1 MESSSEGSPTAARG
15 AQNVNS
21 SSLNPQEKPQRRFGR
36 WIDNFFQ
43 DSRKSTEAVNGDA
56 DNVVADGVVQYAIPA
71 SVLECPVK
79 DVALARSD
87 IVAVPIDIELDE
99 LVKVFREKGLSRLP
113 VFSNSLDNT
122 CGLIHLK
129 DLALKH
135 GFSASNES
143 FDLSNMLRGLLYVP
157 PSMQIK
163 ALLQYMQAERK
174 HMALVIDEHG
184 GVDGLVTLE
193 DLFEQVFGN
202 IEDEHDIVKDDDPC
216 IEEAPGVYLCRAATP
231 LVEFEKLVSK
241 ELALKDDEDEFD
253 SLGGLVNMLAGR
265 VPVRGEVVSHPSGLE
280 IEVVDADP
288 RRIKQL
294 RIRVGASQKP

>member
-15 AQNVNS
+15 TQNVNS

-36 WIDNFFQ
+36 WIDNIFQ

-56 DNVVADGVVQYAIPA
+56 DNAVADGVVQYAIPA

-216 IEEAPGVYLCRAATP
+216 IEEAPGIYLCRAATP

>member
-1 MESSSEGSPTAARG
+1 M
-15 AQNVNS
+15 
-21 SSLNPQEKPQRRFGR
+21 
-36 WIDNFFQ
+36 
-43 DSRKSTEAVNGDA
+43 EAVNGDA
-56 DNVVADGVVQYAIPA
+56 DNAVADGVVQYAIPA

-135 GFSASNES
+135 GFSASNEP
-143 FDLSNMLRGLLYVP
+143 FNLSDMLRGLLYVP
-157 PSMQIK
+157 PSMPIK
-163 ALLQYMQAERK
+163 MLLQKMQAERK
-174 HMALVIDEHG
+174 HMALVIDEYG
-184 GVDGLVTLE
+184 GVDGLVTIE
-193 DLFEQVFGN
+193 DLFEQVFGD

-280 IEVVDADP
+280 IEIVDADP
-288 RRIKQL
+288 RRIHQL

>member
-21 SSLNPQEKPQRRFGR
+21 SSLNPQEKPQRLFGR
-36 WIDNFFQ
+36 WIENFFQ
-43 DSRKSTEAVNGDA
+43 DSRKSTETVNGDA
-56 DNVVADGVVQYAIPA
+56 GSAVADGVVQYAIPA

-79 DVALARSD
+79 DVALVRSD
-87 IVAVPIDIELDE
+87 IVAVPIDIGLHE
-99 LVKVFREKGLSRLP
+99 LVDVFRKKGLSRLP
-113 VFSNSLDNT
+113 VFSNSLDT
-122 CGLIHLK
+122 PCGLIHLK

-135 GFSASNES
+135 GFNVSNEP
-143 FDLSNMLRGLLYVP
+143 FNLNGMLRELLYVP
-157 PSMQIK
+157 PSMPIK
-163 ALLQYMQAERK
+163 VLLQKMQAERK

>member
-56 DNVVADGVVQYAIPA
+56 DNAVADGVVQYAIPA

-241 ELALKDDEDEFD
+241 ELVLKDDEDEFD

>member
-56 DNVVADGVVQYAIPA
+56 DNAVADGVVQYAIPA

-216 IEEAPGVYLCRAATP
+216 IEEAPGIYLCRAATP

>member
-1 MESSSEGSPTAARG
+1 MDSSSEGSPTAARG
-15 AQNVNS
+15 ARNVNS

-36 WIDNFFQ
+36 WIDNIFQ

-56 DNVVADGVVQYAIPA
+56 DNAVADGVVQYAIPA

-99 LVKVFREKGLSRLP
+99 LVEVFREKGLSRLP

-143 FDLSNMLRGLLYVP
+143 FELSNMLRGLLYVP